1 MLGRE
6 EVDEHVAKE
15 IMKNNVSI
23 LTERRTGDINYIN
36 GFMTF
41 ELWNM
46 KVM

>member
-23 LTERRTGDINYIN
+23 ITERRSEYILHKWICDI
-36 GFMTF
+36 
-41 ELWNM
+41 
-46 KVM
+46 